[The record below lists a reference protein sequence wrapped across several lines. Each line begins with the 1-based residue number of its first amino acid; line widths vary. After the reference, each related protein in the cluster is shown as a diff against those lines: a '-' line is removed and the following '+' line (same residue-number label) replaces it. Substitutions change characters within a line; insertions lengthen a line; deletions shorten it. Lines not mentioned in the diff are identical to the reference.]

1 MKSLFTLLAL
11 CGMALSAQAG
21 CYSIYNRAGQ
31 LVYRSS
37 DAPMDTQ
44 PQYHR
49 TVPQRFGQGASLVYF
64 NDFEGCDAYGSLIQ
78 LSGTEASGPAQ
89 TSRPGQARPAR
100 ADRS

>member
-1 MKSLFTLLAL
+1 MKRLFILLAT

-31 LVYRSS
+31 LVYRST
-37 DAPMDTQ
+37 DAPVDTQ

-64 NDFEGCDAYGSLIQ
+64 NDFEGCGAYGSLIQ
-78 LSGTEASGPAQ
+78 LSGTEVNQGAQ
-89 TSRPGQARPAR
+89 TSRSSQARPAR